1 MLRSQL
7 RLVNR
12 DISLDV
18 GNPRRAD
25 TPEVVS
31 SSATDNG
38 TWSRHP
44 TVTIA
49 IHWATVIAIV
59 VAVAVMFVHDAT
71 ENRAWRQ
78 FLLGAHRQLGLLVLV
93 GAGIRI
99 AIRLRRGL
107 ADHAPDVATVL
118 RWAAKVAHILLY
130 GVLIALP
137 LLGWAVTSAH
147 GINLTLLGSVP
158 LPKLLSSDSE
168 LADTLTDY
176 HVWLAWGLLALVVA
190 HVSAACWHHF
200 ARRDGVLRAML
211 PRALFRGRRAD
222 MPENP

>member
-1 MLRSQL
+1 MLRREL

-18 GNPRRAD
+18 GNPRLAD

-31 SSATDNG
+31 SSATDKG
-38 TWSRHP
+38 TRSRHP
-44 TVTIA
+44 ALTIA
-49 IHWATVIAIV
+49 IHWATVMAIV

-71 ENRAWRQ
+71 EDRAWRQ

-107 ADHAPDVATVL
+107 ADHAPDIAPVL
-118 RWAAKVAHILLY
+118 RWAAKAAHIFLY

-158 LPKLLSSDSE
+158 LPRLLSSDSE

-211 PRALFRGRRAD
+211 PRALFRRRRND
-222 MPENP
+222 VPENS